1 VGDLVAAYLGY
12 EAPVGATGPVAQGNS
27 ASRPY
32 GTLDEL
38 AAIFG
43 SLGGTVS
50 KQQAVSSKQ

>member
-50 KQQAVSSKQ
+50 KQ